1 MTRFQNH
8 INRLLLYS
16 VGLRNRMRG
25 IVYLDLDNFP
35 ATAPYEK
42 ALAEFHHADELRILA
57 RKAFGDVDQL
67 GRLPL
72 ETQQSHTMIPCPKLT
87 KTKNGTDMRLT
98 VEVMKD
104 LLTNASVD
112 VFIIASADTDY
123 IPVMKEVK
131 EKGKECI
138 LLTNNTTHINAAL
151 TEMADQIIYCEQ
163 SATKPKRDKHSRA
176 KIAELL
182 GKLFNKSKEDVLPIS
197 GLNDYF
203 VNNGYNF
210 KANGYV
216 SFKQCMSTCVDTNHY
231 TIDFDSGIILL
242 NEPVG
247 KKGKSC

>member
-1 MTRFQNH
+1 MAHRIHLNT
-8 INRLLLYS
+8 LLQYS
-16 VGLRNRMRG
+16 MRLRNRMRG

-42 ALAEFHHADELRILA
+42 ALAEFHHTNDLRIIS

-104 LLTNASVD
+104 LLTNSSVD

-131 EKGKECI
+131 ERGKECVI
-138 LLTNNTTHINAAL
+138 LTNNKTHLNSTL
-151 TEMADQIIYCEQ
+151 TETADQIIVCEQ
-163 SATKPKRDKHSRA
+163 AATKPMRDKHSRA
-176 KIAELL
+176 KISELL
-182 GKLFNKSKEDVLPIS
+182 VKAFSKSKDHIIPIS
-197 GLNDYF
+197 GINDYF

-210 KANGYV
+210 KAHGYV
-216 SFKQCMSTCVDTNHY
+216 SFKDCMMRCVDTDKY
-231 TIDFDSGIILL
+231 ILDFDSGIITL
-242 NEPVG
+242 NNS
-247 KKGKSC
+247 KKGAAV